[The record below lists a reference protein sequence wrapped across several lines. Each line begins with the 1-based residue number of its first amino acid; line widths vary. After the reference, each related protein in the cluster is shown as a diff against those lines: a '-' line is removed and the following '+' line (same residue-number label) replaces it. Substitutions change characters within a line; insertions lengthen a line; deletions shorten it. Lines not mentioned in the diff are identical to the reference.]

1 MVEWYTNFNSTS
13 QKNPSGRQET
23 SFRLK
28 EFYAMSI
35 KIENH
40 VMYVEATPHEG
51 WRETMAQEIK
61 SIKNDQTWTIVMKP
75 MD

>member
-1 MVEWYTNFNSTS
+1 
-13 QKNPSGRQET
+13 
-23 SFRLK
+23 
-28 EFYAMSI
+28 MSI

-51 WRETMAQEIK
+51 WRVAMAQEIK
-61 SIKNDQTWTIVMKP
+61 SIKNDQTWTVVMKP

>member
-1 MVEWYTNFNSTS
+1 
-13 QKNPSGRQET
+13 
-23 SFRLK
+23 
-28 EFYAMSI
+28 MSI